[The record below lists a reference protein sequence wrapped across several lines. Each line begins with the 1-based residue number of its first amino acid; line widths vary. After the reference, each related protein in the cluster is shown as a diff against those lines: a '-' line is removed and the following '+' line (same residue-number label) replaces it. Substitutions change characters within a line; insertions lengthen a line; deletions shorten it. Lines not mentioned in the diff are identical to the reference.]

1 MDYQICCLRTF
12 CESAIRL
19 ANNLFGLIKRRT
31 ETSDTEEG
39 RLKNINDSKIGKRQ
53 AQKRLTQNKRGKGWE
68 RDKHRKW
75 KVKHNNGENL

>member
-1 MDYQICCLRTF
+1 MDYQMCCLRTF

-39 RLKNINDSKIGKRQ
+39 RLKNINNSKIAKRQATKKTNTEQTGERMGKRQ
-53 AQKRLTQNKRGKGWE
+53 RHEVESGT
-68 RDKHRKW
+68 
-75 KVKHNNGENL
+75 